1 MSVIETIDEAIRL
14 GMGRSANVTAG
25 ISTGKVGGG
34 QGTVLVQAQPELII
48 GVPANICIRPISV
61 YVQVQTGVTTT
72 DADESEILV
81 AVDSLGYYSGDGTHT
96 VVNPSNLRS
105 DLDKGSSCR
114 VAQAVVAN
122 ATTTP
127 GYAIIAAAAPVLDIE
142 LDRTVQTANFG
153 DATGITSPHL
163 ELKWEPQHPPY
174 LVGPCSLL
182 VYFGGTRATVGGFV
196 QARWVEGKISDFLP
210 AV

>member
-14 GMGRSANVTAG
+14 GMGRSACCG
-25 ISTGKVGGG
+25 GFSTGKVGGG
-34 QGTVLVQAQPELII
+34 NGTVLVQAQPELII

-61 YVQVQTGVTTT
+61 YAQVQTGVTTA

-81 AVDSLGYYSGDGTHT
+81 AVDSLGYYSGDGTFT

-114 VAQAVVAN
+114 VAQAVTAN

-127 GYAIIAAAAPVLDIE
+127 GYALIAAAAPVLDME
-142 LDRTVQTANFG
+142 LDRTVSTASYQ
-153 DATGITSPHL
+153 DATGIYERIL
-163 ELKWEPQHPPY
+163 DLKWEPEHPPY

-182 VYFGGTRATVGGFV
+182 VYMGGTRATVGCFA
-196 QARWVEGKISDFLP
+196 QARWVEGKISDLLP
-210 AV
+210 AL